1 MMSALRFNETP
12 DIARWTLRMA
22 LFSVSLVMVAL
33 GAHRFGPMP
42 TLTAFNLVL
51 VAFLGALLALAL
63 GGISSVVIWRQG
75 CAGALRV
82 TIGGIMAVGL
92 IGWPLAF
99 WPAYRNLPAL
109 NDIST
114 DAQSPP
120 KFVELAKLR
129 GAGSNTSLYPVAFA
143 KRQAEAYPD
152 LKPMFID
159 RPAEETFE
167 IAREAVFRQ
176 KMTIVREQS
185 AENVVGKSGVIE
197 AVDRTAIFGLYDDIS
212 VRVDGDGTRS
222 RIDLR
227 SASRFG
233 RHDLGRNA
241 ERMRRLMREI
251 VARLEATIPS
261 ASGESYVKWR
271 KRGPRVVVKHALD
284 AAKAKGKSSAAKD
297 KDEKLRRDGSPVK
310 RSRSQE

>member
-1 MMSALRFNETP
+1 MRFNETP
-12 DIARWTLRMA
+12 NIARWTLRVA
-22 LFSVSLVMVAL
+22 LFSAALVLVAL
-33 GAHRFGPMP
+33 LAHRLGPMP
-42 TLTAFNLVL
+42 TLTAFNLVVLAFIGAL
-51 VAFLGALLALAL
+51 VALTLGLAST
-63 GGISSVVIWRQG
+63 IVIWRQG
-75 CAGALRV
+75 CAGGLRV
-82 TIGGIMAVGL
+82 TAGILIALGL

-99 WPAYRNLPAL
+99 LPAYRNLPAI
-109 NDIST
+109 NDVST
-114 DAQSPP
+114 DANSPP
-120 KFVELAKLR
+120 KFVELVKLR
-129 GAGSNTSLYPVAFA
+129 GPGANTSVYPVAFA
-143 KRQAEAYPD
+143 KLQAESYPD

-176 KMTIVREQS
+176 KMTIVREQA
-185 AENVVGKSGVIE
+185 AENVPGKSGVIE

-212 VRVDGDGTRS
+212 LRVDGDAMRS

-233 RHDLGRNA
+233 RHDMGRNA

-284 AAKAKGKSSAAKD
+284 AAKAKGKGLDAV
-297 KDEKLRRDGSPVK
+297 KDEKARKEGVAPVK